1 MIEAAITSS
10 VLIVAVI
17 LLRTFCRGKISSRF
31 QYALWSLVLLRLVI
45 PFSLFQGSASV
56 MNFIPKSD
64 ALNKTEYILPLS
76 RALAEDTPNTA
87 VKDGE
92 VFDGNSF
99 GYSVLSEDGE
109 TITRYCAKT
118 TVEDI
123 LKSIWIAGT
132 IAVGLWFAVV
142 NTVFYRRLCRSRKLL
157 AADCVLTVY
166 VTEGITSPCLF
177 GLFKPSVYLN
187 EKALQSEQTQR
198 CVLTHELCHY
208 RHLDHIWSLFRGLCC
223 AVYWWNPLVWVAA
236 ILSRRDSELA
246 CDESAITLLG
256 EEKRFEYGRVLLNMI
271 ASRPSPSEL
280 MCTATTMTGG
290 KKSIAKRLNMIVK
303 APKTWLPALIAAVL
317 ILGAAAG
324 CAFTGAEKNVES
336 NAAIEGV
343 RYPASIEYPSYTL
356 SRLSMGEV
364 QTTKR
369 ALEGESK
376 KIAQSLLMDGAAQS
390 TIYKGVKISELEEC
404 FKITV
409 DYKDGTSS
417 SSYAYML
424 DGKPVLQEIN
434 GWCCK
439 VNTGLYL
446 SITDM
451 VPLVYGSDGK
461 LWTDEVVSK
470 WNEEIAPQN
479 VILEDVSPTRSYESV
494 ATMWARLW
502 AKSFVENT
510 SEGNPAKCTN
520 AEIKSVRLHAES
532 MEKENKRLIVSIT
545 LTVKPK
551 NEGDFFAWHQYT
563 GVLAPFDEN
572 VVYCTVEI
580 RHRDDGR
587 WQGVGFFTAWSEVD
601 YWGYSYSNGWINTSL
616 DLLRVYAYNSKEAT
630 DELYLKYLNRI
641 DWHAFKKDS
650 GDEGW
655 DLLYKI
661 IDRACIG
668 TNSQKARSYPNDQM
682 YRNLYIMKGAV
693 RAGEDY
699 AQDFS
704 VILGKLRDHDEKLY
718 KFCLTQLPEH
728 ELKELQRLCPDA

>member
-1 MIEAAITSS
+1 
-10 VLIVAVI
+10 
-17 LLRTFCRGKISSRF
+17 
-31 QYALWSLVLLRLVI
+31 
-45 PFSLFQGSASV
+45 
-56 MNFIPKSD
+56 
-64 ALNKTEYILPLS
+64 
-76 RALAEDTPNTA
+76 
-87 VKDGE
+87 
-92 VFDGNSF
+92 
-99 GYSVLSEDGE
+99 
-109 TITRYCAKT
+109 
-118 TVEDI
+118 
-123 LKSIWIAGT
+123 
-132 IAVGLWFAVV
+132 
-142 NTVFYRRLCRSRKLL
+142 
-157 AADCVLTVY
+157 
-166 VTEGITSPCLF
+166 
-177 GLFKPSVYLN
+177 
-187 EKALQSEQTQR
+187 
-198 CVLTHELCHY
+198 
-208 RHLDHIWSLFRGLCC
+208 
-223 AVYWWNPLVWVAA
+223 
-236 ILSRRDSELA
+236 
-246 CDESAITLLG
+246 
-256 EEKRFEYGRVLLNMI
+256 
-271 ASRPSPSEL
+271 
-280 MCTATTMTGG
+280 
-290 KKSIAKRLNMIVK
+290 MIVK

-563 GVLAPFDEN
+563 GTFAPLDEN
-572 VVYCTVEI
+572 EIYCIAEI
-580 RHRDDGR
+580 KLVDDGT
-587 WQGVGFFTAWSEVD
+587 WQGVDFCSEYKDLTWGF
-601 YWGYSYSNGWINTSL
+601 SYTGGAFCPSL
-616 DLLRVYAYNSKEAT
+616 DTVRIAASDNTRSL
-630 DELYLKYLNRI
+630 DDKYLISLNNFH
-641 DWHAFKKDS
+641 WQTFKEEC

-655 DLLYKI
+655 GYLYNI

-668 TNSQKARSYPNDQM
+668 GNGQKAQRYPNDQM